1 MEVFLPPSTN
11 DRVWFLGT
19 LIMYDLYVY
28 CKFDVKYRKIHLDHS

>member
-19 LIMYDLYVY
+19 LIMY